1 MKNDEYSFTKVSKVI
16 DQIDKISLSR
26 EYEFITAKINE
37 EVIND
42 NLLNLKIVVSESQ
55 KKYVEKINIS
65 GNNITLERVIRDQLE
80 VDEGDP
86 FNELL
91 HKSINNLRSL
101 GILKKLSR
109 NKRWFGENT
118 KVIEINVEEKPTGE
132 LSLGAEN
139 DGSSIGFSL

>member
-1 MKNDEYSFTKVSKVI
+1 MH
-16 DQIDKISLSR
+16 
-26 EYEFITAKINE
+26 E
-37 EVIND
+37 EVVDD

-91 HKSINNLRSL
+91 HAKSINNLRAL
-101 GILKKLSR
+101 GIFKEVKAEIKDGLE
-109 NKRWFGENT
+109 ENT
-118 KVIEINVEEKPTGE
+118 KVIEINIEEKPTGE
-132 LSLGAEN
+132 LSLGAGVGT
-139 DGSSIGFSL
+139 DGSSIGFSISENNYLGRAIKLNTS